1 MINKKRLISIQTFE
15 TALRLGLY
23 NILRVLLYRLS
34 LRIPFSKVRLSTSI
48 IEPGI
53 EFVPIKQESHI
64 LIHSNPE
71 LPKLFGWIDF
81 TNEIQIPPNWHENP
95 ITHEKISHPFH
106 DWWEIPDFE
115 SGAGDIKTIWE
126 ISRFGWSINL
136 ALSSFN
142 GSQES
147 LKTLNDW
154 LNDWILNNKPY
165 KGPNWKCGQETS
177 IRLINLAMASL
188 FVEVTEKS
196 KPILSQFIETHL
208 RRIELTSGYA
218 ISQKNNH
225 SISEAAGLYIGGLWL
240 SIIDPH

>member
-1 MINKKRLISIQTFE
+1 MIYKKRLISIQTFE

-34 LRIPFSKVRLSTSI
+34 LRIPFSKARLSTSI

-53 EFVPIKQESHI
+53 EFVPIKQEAHI
-64 LIHSNPE
+64 LINSKLE
-71 LPKLFGWIDF
+71 LPKLFGWIDI
-81 TNEIQIPPNWHENP
+81 TSEMPTPPNWHENP
-95 ITHEKISHPFH
+95 ITHEKISHPFQN
-106 DWWEIPDFE
+106 WWEIPDFE

-136 ALSSFN
+136 ALNSFN
-142 GSQES
+142 GNQDS
-147 LKTLNDW
+147 LKTLNNW

-196 KPILSQFIETHL
+196 NQYYLSL
-208 RRIELTSGYA
+208 SKLT
-218 ISQKNNH
+218 
-225 SISEAAGLYIGGLWL
+225 
-240 SIIDPH
+240 